1 MQPIAIPFSEF
12 RRNLAKFLDRCAV
25 RGERLTVTRH
35 ARSDVVLLSRA
46 EWDEIAETL
55 LVLSDKKLVSQI
67 VDSRDDLK
75 RGRHRPASE
84 VFDALTKKKSTKGAT
99 KKGR

>member
-1 MQPIAIPFSEF
+1 MQPLAIPFSEF
-12 RRNLAKFLDRCAV
+12 RRNLAKCLDRCAE

-35 ARSDVVLLSRA
+35 ARADVVLISRV

-67 VDSRDDLK
+67 LDSRDDLK
-75 RGRHRPASE
+75 RGRHRAAAD
-84 VFDALTKKKSTKGAT
+84 VFGDLAKKKSPKAT
-99 KKGR
+99 PKKGR